1 MKSTSLLFISFF
13 VLTLVITLSCEKQD
27 IAPSP
32 ISSILGD
39 YDVIGNS
46 IRPKRMKIISINDSI
61 VDIRVLSN
69 YPDNLILCDQVYK
82 NITIVPQRS
91 PWLVDSVFYY
101 IYNNSH
107 DQVGQIRTPKAGTY
121 FYLWGGLDSISNRI
135 IYLSAIK
142 R

>member
-107 DQVGQIRTPKAGTY
+107 VQGGQIRTPKAGTY
-121 FYLWGGLDSISNRI
+121 LDLWGGLDSISNRI
-135 IYLSAIK
+135 VYLSAIK